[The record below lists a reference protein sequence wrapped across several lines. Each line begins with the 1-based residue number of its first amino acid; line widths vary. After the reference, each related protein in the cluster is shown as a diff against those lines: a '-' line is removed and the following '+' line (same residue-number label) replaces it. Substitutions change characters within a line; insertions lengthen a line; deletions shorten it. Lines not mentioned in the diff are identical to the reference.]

1 LETLYLHH
9 PNVEK
14 FVCLLEIEL
23 ETIHETGPKILEFG
37 KKNAINGAIVF

>member
-1 LETLYLHH
+1 LYLHH

>member
-1 LETLYLHH
+1 MLKNLYVYLKL
-9 PNVEK
+9 NLI
-14 FVCLLEIEL
+14 FEL